1 MVLITEGMA
10 QAGHGRILLDIAANP
25 GQVGCWPDNLLRRGL
40 HASVASHFV
49 ADDFARLVNG
59 LRSDRP

>member
-25 GQVGCWPDNLLRRGL
+25 GQVGCWPDNPSRRSL
-40 HASVASHFV
+40 HANVASRF
-49 ADDFARLVNG
+49 G